1 MPDCAAARAP
11 ARAPVTDKA
20 HLRTKTAMR
29 LPDFIVDSM
38 EPILQAWEDFART
51 IDPPALTMDDTEL
64 RDHARQMLTTIAVD
78 LRTPQSAQEQSEKS
92 QGRGPRSAGDTAAE
106 THAEAR
112 LLSGYSVEQLVSE
125 YRALRSSVL
134 HLWTSSAISGQITD
148 MDDVTRFNEAIDQ
161 ALAESVARYALLVK
175 QSENMF
181 LAILGHDLRNPL
193 GTVITGATF
202 IMRAID
208 VPSKYV
214 LAATRIFNSGQRMNK
229 LIGDLIDFTRTHLGA
244 GIPIKPKRLNLAE
257 LCLNVVDELRTSH
270 PERIIECDAGPREEV
285 HGDDGRL
292 AQVLSNLIGNA
303 LQHGARTH
311 PVSVHLSS
319 TADEVSVAVHNLG
332 TVIPADKIGSVF
344 DPLIRFAA
352 QGPEDEARDTSLGL
366 GMFIAREI
374 VGAHGGTIT
383 VASNA
388 DEGTTFCMTLPRG
401 LPPRLRAGDR

>member
-1 MPDCAAARAP
+1 
-11 ARAPVTDKA
+11 V
-20 HLRTKTAMR
+20 LTKTAMR
-29 LPDFIVDSM
+29 LSDFILDNM

-51 IDPPALTMDDTEL
+51 IEPPALTMDDTEL
-64 RDHARQMLTTIAVD
+64 RDHARLMLTTIAGD
-78 LRTPQSAQEQSEKS
+78 LRTPQSAKEQSEKS
-92 QGRGPRSAGDTAAE
+92 QGRGPRGAGDTAAE

-134 HLWTSSAISGQITD
+134 HLWTSSANTGQITD

-161 ALAESVARYALLVK
+161 ALAESVARYALLIK

-202 IMRAID
+202 IMRATD

-229 LIGDLIDFTRTHLGA
+229 LIGDLIDFTRTHLGS

-270 PERIIECDAGPREEV
+270 PERIIECDAGAREEV

-303 LQHGARTH
+303 LQHGACNH
-311 PVSVHLSS
+311 PVDVHLSS
-319 TADEVSVAVHNLG
+319 TADEVSVAVHNMG
-332 TVIPADKIGSVF
+332 PVIPADKIGSVF

-352 QGPEDEARDTSLGL
+352 QDPKDEARDTSLGI

-374 VGAHGGTIT
+374 VGAHGGAIT

-388 DEGTTFCMTLPRG
+388 DKGTTFCMTLPRR
-401 LPPRLRAGDR
+401 LPPRSRAGDR